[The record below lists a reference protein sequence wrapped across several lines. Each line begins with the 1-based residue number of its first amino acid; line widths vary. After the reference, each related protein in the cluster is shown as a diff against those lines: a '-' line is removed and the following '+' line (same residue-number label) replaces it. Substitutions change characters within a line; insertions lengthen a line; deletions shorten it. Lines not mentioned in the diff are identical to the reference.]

1 MRTRAIGGAL
11 AVLVATAP
19 AAAEVAVLRQVRPI
33 IAADTTRLVFD
44 TSRRVEYTL
53 REVPG
58 DPASGVPPRL
68 YLDFPST
75 RLAPDLPRTFIPTG
89 GPLRRLRSA
98 QLPGGLAR
106 IVFDVPGLRAH
117 RVFALLDPFR
127 LVVDVEGDP
136 RPVPVAVARVEEPP
150 PNPLLGKEGGK
161 GPERDRVSL
170 LGTEGGNPVPLL
182 TKEGLGE
189 VSGERPT
196 SPKLVASAKP
206 VPSSPRGDDR
216 SSREHRPRIVLD
228 PGHGGKDPGAIG
240 AGGVVEK
247 DVVLQLCLRLKR
259 RLEVAGFEVLM
270 TRDRDVFLSLE
281 ERTARANAAHP
292 DLFVSVHANASH
304 DTGASGI
311 ETYYLSNSGDR
322 ATIRLAQMEN
332 QLAHMTGMRTA
343 DSDVSWIVSDMI
355 QSYKVEE
362 SSRLANVLQSDLIGA
377 ARKGEPGVRDLGA
390 KPGPFYVLVG
400 AGMPAVLVE
409 VGFVTHADEGRRI
422 AADDYQGALTD
433 GLVYG
438 IGRFVDSE
446 IARTL

>member
-11 AVLVATAP
+11 AVLVAAAP

-33 IAADTTRLVFD
+33 IANDTTRLVFD

-136 RPVPVAVARVEEPP
+136 RPVPVAVARVEKPP
-150 PNPLLGKEGGK
+150 PRPLLDKEGGRDS
-161 GPERDRVSL
+161 GPHLRR
-170 LGTEGGNPVPLL
+170 EGGNPVPLL
-182 TKEGLGE
+182 AKEGPGE
-189 VSGERPT
+189 VSGAT
-196 SPKLVASAKP
+196 AAAKG
-206 VPSSPRGDDR
+206 PSQT
-216 SSREHRPRIVLD
+216 SRERRPRIVID

-332 QLAHMTGMRTA
+332 QLAHMTGMRP